1 MIGLL
6 APCACSCCL
15 LPLHARITCSL
26 CMVLVLLHARV
37 ACSCC
42 LLPLHA
48 RITCSLCMVLLPAP
62 LACSYHL
69 LPVHGPVAC
78 SCCMLVLHAR
88 AACSCCILPF
98 ACSCVS
104 NNPLACNMHQTR
116 LQPSLRVASNV
127 SAKKLVMIGRNS
139 CSWRRVQKPS
149 VLVMRKCYPNSEM
162 IVQGGMSL

>member
-1 MIGLL
+1 ML
-6 APCACSCCL
+6 
-15 LPLHARITCSL
+15 
-26 CMVLVLLHARV
+26 
-37 ACSCC
+37 
-42 LLPLHA
+42 
-48 RITCSLCMVLLPAP
+48 LLPAP

-69 LPVHGPVAC
+69 LPVHGPGPVAC
-78 SCCMLVLHAR
+78 SCCMLVLLAPLACSYHLLPVHGPVACSPCMLVSLAPCAWSCCMLVLHAR